1 MTSEQILHAVLTV
14 GVIALVTFLLRV
26 LPFLIFGGKRR
37 PPAFIGWLS
46 SVLPFAVMG
55 MLVVYCFKGISF
67 TAAPFAIPE
76 LAATVLV
83 VLLHVWR
90 RNALLS
96 IGGGT
101 AAYMLLLMLF

>member
-1 MTSEQILHAVLTV
+1 MTNEMLLHAALTV
-14 GVIALVTFLLRV
+14 GVIALVTFALRV
-26 LPFLIFGGKRR
+26 LPFLIFGKRR

-55 MLVVYCFKGISF
+55 MLVVYCFKSVTPF
-67 TAAPFAIPE
+67 VAPFAVPE
-76 LAATVLV
+76 LVATLAV

-90 RNALLS
+90 RNALIS

-101 AAYMLLLMLF
+101 ALYMLLIALL

>member
-1 MTSEQILHAVLTV
+1 MASEQILHAALTV

-37 PPAFIGWLS
+37 PPAFIEWLS
-46 SVLPFAVMG
+46 TVLPFAVMG
-55 MLVVYCFKGISF
+55 MLVVYCFKSVNF
-67 TAAPFAIPE
+67 LVTPFAIPE
-76 LAATVLV
+76 IVATLAV

-101 AAYMLLLMLF
+101 VLYMLLIAFL

>member
-1 MTSEQILHAVLTV
+1 MPNKLLHAALTV
-14 GVIALVTFLLRV
+14 GVIALLTFLLRV
-26 LPFLIFGGKRR
+26 LPFLFFGGKRR
-37 PPAFIGWLS
+37 PPAFVSWLS

-55 MLVVYCFKGISF
+55 MLVVYCFKDATPLS
-67 TAAPFAIPE
+67 APFALPE
-76 LAATVLV
+76 LAATLAV

-101 AAYMLLLMLF
+101 ALYMLLISLL